1 MKSEL
6 TPIQWALYRFLKERG
21 NVWTTQYHIAR
32 ELGKEY
38 TEYFYDD
45 NPNDFHDSLIRHRM
59 TADIRKINDSGA
71 IQKIIIS
78 SGKGIKLATEEEF
91 DEYIRKE
98 VGAAL
103 RRLMRAKRKAEKGK
117 RNGQLKITIGK
128 YEREVIEAFIE

>member
-6 TPIQWALYRFLKERG
+6 NSIQWALYRFLKERG
-21 NVWTTQYHIAR
+21 DVWTTQYHIAR
-32 ELGKEY
+32 ELGKEH

-45 NPNDFHDSLIRHRM
+45 KPNDFHDSPIRHRM
-59 TADIRKINDSGA
+59 TADIRKINDSGV

-78 SGKGIKLATEEEF
+78 SCKGIKLANEEEF
-91 DEYIRKE
+91 EDYIKKE
-98 VGAAL
+98 VGAAV

-117 RNGQLKITIGK
+117 QNGQCKITFGK